1 MLEPRNPT
9 LERHTVGLPR
19 LRIHHLMACVV
30 VAAIEL
36 SLYRAV
42 YPNSF
47 SAASTTTAILTALN
61 GTFTAIA
68 ITLGLLSIYW
78 HFKGLPSLTQPGQ
91 YLLIGPIVAVV
102 ALYGTIA
109 AMALRYG
116 GGFLGKDAGWSNFVA
131 MSWANT
137 AHFTASAVF
146 SAWCAW
152 KVADTRTWRAVFVV
166 RAIGSLISGWFA
178 VAWMFHFVQLENLH
192 LALYGPWLG
201 RALVQLVVDAAAG
214 ISDRRHARPRFS
226 THWGGLVLSIIGD
239 VLSIVSAALYWS
251 IQQ

>member
-1 MLEPRNPT
+1 MSDASDENRA
-9 LERHTVGLPR
+9 EIPR
-19 LRIHHLMACVV
+19 LRIHHLMACAA
-30 VAAIEL
+30 VAAIQF

-47 SAASTTTAILTALN
+47 SSDSTTIAILTALN
-61 GTFTAIA
+61 GTFMAIA
-68 ITLGLLSIYW
+68 ITLGLFSIYW
-78 HFKGLPSLTQPGQ
+78 HFKGFPSLTQPGQ
-91 YLLIGPIVAVV
+91 YLLIGQIVVAV
-102 ALYGTIA
+102 AFYGTIA

-116 GGFLGKDAGWSNFVA
+116 GGFLGKDAGLSNFVA

-137 AHFTASAVF
+137 AQFTASSVF
-146 SAWCAW
+146 SAWCVW

-178 VAWMFHFVQLENLH
+178 VAWMFDYLQLENLH
-192 LALYGPWLG
+192 LAIYGPWLG
-201 RALVQLVVDAAAG
+201 RALVQLVVDTAAG
-214 ISDRRHARPRFS
+214 VSDRRRARPRSS

-251 IQQ
+251 MQQ

>member
-1 MLEPRNPT
+1 MSGAAVNTPAEIPRP
-9 LERHTVGLPR
+9 
-19 LRIHHLMACVV
+19 RIHHLMACAA
-30 VAAIEL
+30 VAAIQF

-42 YPNSF
+42 YPNAF

-61 GTFTAIA
+61 GTLTAIA
-68 ITLGLLSIYW
+68 LTLGLFSIYW

-91 YLLIGPIVAVV
+91 YLLVGQIVVAV

-109 AMALRYG
+109 AMALMYG
-116 GGFLGKDAGWSNFVA
+116 GGIFSKDAGMSNFMA
-131 MSWANT
+131 MSWAN
-137 AHFTASAVF
+137 AAQFAASSMF

-166 RAIGSLISGWFA
+166 RAIGSLISSWFA
-178 VAWMFHFVQLENLH
+178 VAWMFGDLQLENLR
-192 LALYGPWLG
+192 LAIYGPWFG
-201 RALVQLVVDAAAG
+201 RAIVQLVVDTAAG
-214 ISDRRHARPRFS
+214 VSDRRRARPRFS

-251 IQQ
+251 MQQ